1 MLCVFSV
8 GVASLAAGFVL
19 GMRTLPRVFWRCLW
33 MRSFP
38 AILVQI
44 LDLLSWYFGNWSGCG
59 GPPGDSEGLMELN
72 RCFHGPSNR
81 LCEVKFLLVVPLL
94 VECSHGSR
102 SLLLDVFFTLG
113 GLETGR
119 GVMTKLIVPDITV
132 FMSAGPVD
140 CDAR

>member
-1 MLCVFSV
+1 
-8 GVASLAAGFVL
+8 
-19 GMRTLPRVFWRCLW
+19 

-38 AILVQI
+38 AILVQF

-72 RCFHGPSNR
+72 KCFHGPSNR
-81 LCEVKFLLVVPLL
+81 LCVVKFLMVVPLL
-94 VECSHGSR
+94 VECSHKSR
-102 SLLLDVFFTLG
+102 SLLLDVFLTLG
-113 GLETGR
+113 GLETAC
-119 GVMTKLIVPDITV
+119 GVMTKLIEPDITV